1 MTTVITKADWLS
13 DGGIDEIPERDIPVD
28 KSFPNSVF
36 VSNIPIV
43 DEKKSDRIF
52 AEIPPSVG

>member
-1 MTTVITKADWLS
+1 MS